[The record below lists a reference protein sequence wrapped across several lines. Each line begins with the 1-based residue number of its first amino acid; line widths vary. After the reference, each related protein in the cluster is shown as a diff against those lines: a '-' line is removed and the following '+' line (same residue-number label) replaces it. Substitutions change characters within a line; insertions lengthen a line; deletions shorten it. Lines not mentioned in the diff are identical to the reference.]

1 MTQSP
6 PPSFYPLSPR
16 MRRRVQQQGR
26 TFYLAAL
33 VLTSL
38 LCYSYLRDFYQQDAL
53 PPQSLLVRSTDSPN
67 LECRL
72 VKKADDQCSFVKEN
86 CPDEEAGLVSYLQF
100 YYCSSPAAR
109 PFAIA
114 LIILWSCLLFT
125 SIGLAASDFLCINLS
140 TIASILR
147 MSESLTGVTFLA
159 FGNGSPDVFSTFA
172 AMKSNSGSL
181 AVGELIGAAG
191 FITSVVAGSMA
202 IVSPF
207 QVARKSFIRDVG
219 FFAVSASFSLV
230 FLADGSL
237 RLWECVVMVGYYAF
251 YVVFVT
257 GWHWYLGRRRRMRLA
272 ETAARLH
279 HHIPEHQEL
288 EVADLDDDEESRPA
302 SEQASLLRNQSTESV
317 ANLQTPT
324 NIAWKLEDLDDDDE
338 VRDRYLAT
346 LRSQM
351 RVSRPGRGER
361 RNTITPIRPSL
372 IGALEFRSIMSSL
385 EKKGTNIPLSSPR
398 RYSDDANAFLGGD
411 PISAPPTASYPE
423 LLTPDNLEAARVN
436 NRMRAVS
443 VNDAS
448 RLRIDTNFLSD
459 QLSESVISSQGSSS
473 NGQAPSSSRPSAALL
488 QTLNDP
494 SAQRPPSPKL
504 LLSPADPQ
512 RASENKQPAS
522 GPPKSPNFLAP
533 PLTDFRRPDY
543 SRQYSDDD
551 KSPAAS
557 PRTGPTLQVPI
568 LHTPHPDHSRG
579 VLHQEDF
586 PPYVDSPNVMTP
598 ISSRPPSMHA
608 VAPSMS
614 PESTHHLGL
623 LPDEEDEPLRTFS
636 WWPYKY
642 LPAPQTIVSTLFP
655 TLYEWRKRS
664 AVERLLGIVT
674 SPSLFLFRITLPVV
688 EPKEEEEAADLDI
701 LTPSGDYR
709 SRSQSRVGLPF
720 DISGISPQ
728 KPAFDATP
736 SPHGPLSLSRQGT
749 DLTQSAD
756 HPLGETLG
764 DGDWNRWLVFVQA
777 FTAPFFIV
785 SVVWANLEED
795 YSLRLYIRL
804 VLGSL
809 VFSLIMVLILLA
821 TTSPNREPKYRS
833 VFCFLGFLV
842 AIAWISTIANEVVG
856 VLKAFGVVTG
866 MSDAI
871 LGLTIFA
878 MGNSVGDWVADV
890 TVAKLGFPVMALS
903 ACFGG
908 PMLNILLG
916 IGLGG
921 MYMTIHTATHKHAK
935 HPHKPI
941 HYQPYE
947 LEISTTLIISG
958 ITLLITLIGLL
969 IVVPLNGWRMDRKI
983 GVGLIAV
990 WAISTTANVIVEVV

>member
-1 MTQSP
+1 M
-6 PPSFYPLSPR
+6 
-16 MRRRVQQQGR
+16 
-26 TFYLAAL
+26 
-33 VLTSL
+33 
-38 LCYSYLRDFYQQDAL
+38 
-53 PPQSLLVRSTDSPN
+53 
-67 LECRL
+67 
-72 VKKADDQCSFVKEN
+72 VKKAQDQCSFVKEN

-125 SIGLAASDFLCINLS
+125 SIGLAASDFLCVNLS
-140 TIASILR
+140 TIASILH

-191 FITSVVAGSMA
+191 FITAVVAGSMA
-202 IVSPF
+202 IVNPF

-219 FFAVSASFSLV
+219 FFVVSASFSLV

-237 RLWECVVMVGYYAF
+237 RLWECVVMVVYYAF

-257 GWHWYLGRRRRMRLA
+257 CWHWYLGRRRRKRQA
-272 ETAARLH
+272 ENKARLH

-288 EVADLDDDEESRPA
+288 EVPDLDDDEESRPA
-302 SEQASLLRNQSTESV
+302 SEQASLLRTQSGESMPT
-317 ANLQTPT
+317 LHTPNT
-324 NIAWKLEDLDDDDE
+324 PAWRLEDLDDDDE

-351 RVSRPGRGER
+351 RVSRPARGER

-385 EKKGTNIPLSSPR
+385 EKKGTNIPLSPR
-398 RYSDDANAFLGGD
+398 RYSDDANALLGHG
-411 PISAPPTASYPE
+411 PISAPSTASHPE
-423 LLTPDNLEAARVN
+423 LITPAYLDAGSPAASG

-443 VNDAS
+443 ANDAS

-459 QLSESVISSQGSSS
+459 HISESVLSSHGSSS
-473 NGQAPSSSRPSAALL
+473 PAQAPSSSRPSAAILGS
-488 QTLNDP
+488 LNDP
-494 SAQRPPSPKL
+494 SVQRPPSPKL
-504 LLSPADPQ
+504 LLSPSDPDA
-512 RASENKQPAS
+512 ASDNRIPISE
-522 GPPKSPNFLAP
+522 PPRSPNFLAP
-533 PLTDFRRPDY
+533 PPSSFHRPDY
-543 SRQYSDDD
+543 FGQGSDDG
-551 KSPAAS
+551 KSPAHS
-557 PRTGPTLQVPI
+557 PRSGPTLQVPI
-568 LHTPHPDHSRG
+568 LHTPHPDHSGG

-598 ISSRPPSMHA
+598 LSSRPPSIRHL
-608 VAPSMS
+608 APSMS

-623 LPDEEDEPLRTFS
+623 LPDEEEEPLRTFT
-636 WWPYKY
+636 WWPYKF
-642 LPAPQTIVSTLFP
+642 LPAPQTIVSILFP
-655 TLYEWRKRS
+655 TLYEWHKKS
-664 AVERLLGIVT
+664 AVERLLGIFT

-688 EPKEEEEAADLDI
+688 EPKEEEDQPELDI
-701 LTPSGDYR
+701 GVLTPGGGYR
-709 SRSQSRVGLPF
+709 SRSQSRVGLPT
-720 DISGISPQ
+720 DSPNISPR
-728 KPAFDATP
+728 KPTFDVP
-736 SPHGPLSLSRQGT
+736 PPHPHGSLSRQGT
-749 DLTQSAD
+749 DLSKTPIAKLD
-756 HPLGETLG
+756 ENRG
-764 DGDWNRWLVFVQA
+764 DGDWNRWLIIVQA
-777 FTAPFFIV
+777 FTAPFFLV
-785 SVVWANLEED
+785 SVVWANMEED
-795 YSLRLYIRL
+795 YSLKLYIRL

-809 VFSLIMVLILLA
+809 VFSLVMLLILLA
-821 TTSPNREPKYRS
+821 TTTPDREPKYRS

-921 MYMTIHTATHKHAK
+921 MYMTIHSATHRHAK

-941 HYQPYE
+941 HYKPYE

-958 ITLLITLIGLL
+958 ITLLISLIGLL
-969 IVVPLNGWRMDRKI
+969 IFVPLNGWRMDRKI
-983 GVGLIAV
+983 GAGLIAV
-990 WAISTTANVIVEVV
+990 WLISTTANVIIELL

>member
-1 MTQSP
+1 
-6 PPSFYPLSPR
+6 
-16 MRRRVQQQGR
+16 MRRRVQEKGR
-26 TFYLAAL
+26 TFYIAAL

-38 LCYSYLRDFYQQDAL
+38 LCYSYLRDFYQQDVL
-53 PPQSLLVRSTDSPN
+53 PSQSLLARSTESPN
-67 LECRL
+67 LECRM
-72 VKKADDQCSFVKEN
+72 VKHAPDQCSFVKEN
-86 CPDEEAGLVSYLQF
+86 CPDEEAGLISYLQF
-100 YYCSSPAAR
+100 YYCSSPAVR
-109 PFAIA
+109 PFAIT

-125 SIGLAASDFLCINLS
+125 SIGLAASDFLCVNLS

-191 FITSVVAGSMA
+191 FITAVVAGSMA
-202 IVSPF
+202 IVNPF

-237 RLWECVVMVGYYAF
+237 RLWECVVMVGYYVF
-251 YVVFVT
+251 YVIFVT
-257 GWHWYLGRRRRMRLA
+257 AWHWYLGRRRRTRLA

-288 EVADLDDDEESRPA
+288 QVPDLDDDEESRPA
-302 SEQASLLRNQSTESV
+302 SERASLLRHES
-317 ANLQTPT
+317 AESIPTLHTPT
-324 NIAWKLEDLDDDDE
+324 NVAWKLEDLDDDDE

-351 RVSRPGRGER
+351 RVSRPARGER

-385 EKKGTNIPLSSPR
+385 EKKGTNIPLSSGR
-398 RYSDDANAFLGGD
+398 RYSDDANAFMGSG
-411 PISAPPTASYPE
+411 PISAPPTASHPE
-423 LLTPDNLEAARVN
+423 LVTPDYLEAGRVS
-436 NRMRAVS
+436 NRIRAVS
-443 VNDAS
+443 ANDAS

-459 QLSESVISSQGSSS
+459 QISESAISSQGSSS
-473 NGQAPSSSRPSAALL
+473 NGQAPSSSRPSAAILG
-488 QTLNDP
+488 TLNEP
-494 SAQRPPSPKL
+494 STQRPPSPKL
-504 LLSPADPQ
+504 VLSPADP
-512 RASENKQPAS
+512 RRTSDNKQTAS
-522 GPPKSPNFLAP
+522 GASKSPNLLAP

-543 SRQYSDDD
+543 YRQYSDDD
-551 KSPAAS
+551 KSPALS
-557 PRTGPTLQVPI
+557 PRTGPTLQVPL
-568 LHTPHPDHSRG
+568 LHSPHPDHSRG

-586 PPYVDSPNVMTP
+586 PPYVDSPSVMTP
-598 ISSRPPSMHA
+598 ISSRPPSIHP

-623 LPDEEDEPLRTFS
+623 LPDEEEEPMRTFS

-642 LPAPQTIVSTLFP
+642 LPAPQTIISTLFP

-664 AVERLLGIVT
+664 AAERLLGIVT

-688 EPKEEEEAADLDI
+688 EPKEEEDEPDLGI
-701 LTPSGDYR
+701 LTPSGGYR
-709 SRSQSRVGLPF
+709 SRAQSRAGLPL
-720 DISGISPQ
+720 DGPLISPQ
-728 KPAFDATP
+728 KPAFDAP
-736 SPHGPLSLSRQGT
+736 PHPHGSLSRQGT
-749 DLTQSAD
+749 DLTKSLANQND
-756 HPLGETLG
+756 EPLG
-764 DGDWNRWLVFVQA
+764 DSDWNRWLVFVQA

-785 SVVWANLEED
+785 SVVWANMEGD
-795 YSLRLYIRL
+795 YSIKLYIRL

-809 VFSLIMVLILLA
+809 VFSLIIVLILLA
-821 TTSPNREPKYRS
+821 TTSAYREPKYRS

-921 MYMTIHTATHKHAK
+921 MYMTIHTATHKHHK
-935 HPHKPI
+935 HPNKPI
-941 HYQPYE
+941 HYKPYE

-969 IVVPLNGWRMDRKI
+969 IFVPLNGWRMDRKI
-983 GVGLIAV
+983 GVGLIAL
-990 WAISTTANVIVEVV
+990 WAISTTANVIVEVL

>member
-1 MTQSP
+1 
-6 PPSFYPLSPR
+6 
-16 MRRRVQQQGR
+16 
-26 TFYLAAL
+26 
-33 VLTSL
+33 
-38 LCYSYLRDFYQQDAL
+38 
-53 PPQSLLVRSTDSPN
+53 
-67 LECRL
+67 
-72 VKKADDQCSFVKEN
+72 
-86 CPDEEAGLVSYLQF
+86 
-100 YYCSSPAAR
+100 
-109 PFAIA
+109 
-114 LIILWSCLLFT
+114 
-125 SIGLAASDFLCINLS
+125 
-140 TIASILR
+140 

-191 FITSVVAGSMA
+191 FITAVVAGSMA
-202 IVSPF
+202 IVNPF

-219 FFAVSASFSLV
+219 FFVVSASFSLV

-237 RLWECVVMVGYYAF
+237 RLWECAVMVAYYAF

-257 GWHWYLGRRRRMRLA
+257 CWHWYLGRRRRKRIA

-279 HHIPEHQEL
+279 HHIPDHQEL
-288 EVADLDDDEESRPA
+288 EVPDLDDDEESRPA
-302 SEQASLLRNQSTESV
+302 SEQTSLLRAHSSESIPT
-317 ANLQTPT
+317 LHTPNT
-324 NIAWKLEDLDDDDE
+324 PAWKLEDLDDDDE

-351 RVSRPGRGER
+351 RVSRPARGER

-385 EKKGTNIPLSSPR
+385 EKKGTNIPLSPR
-398 RYSDDANAFLGGD
+398 RYSDDANALLD
-411 PISAPPTASYPE
+411 PAPVSAPPAVSHPGLVTPGYLDTIGAAS
-423 LLTPDNLEAARVN
+423 RG

-443 VNDAS
+443 ANDAS
-448 RLRIDTNFLSD
+448 RLRIDTHFLSD
-459 QLSESVISSQGSSS
+459 QISESAISSQGSSS
-473 NGQAPSSSRPSAALL
+473 LSQAPSSSRPSAAILR
-488 QTLNDP
+488 TLNDP
-494 SAQRPPSPKL
+494 STQRPPSPKL
-504 LLSPADPQ
+504 LLSPSDPQ
-512 RASENKQPAS
+512 GASEDRVPTS
-522 GPPKSPNFLAP
+522 GLPKSPNLLAP
-533 PLTDFRRPDY
+533 PPTTFHRPDY
-543 SRQYSDDD
+543 FGQHNEES
-551 KSPAAS
+551 KSPAATS
-557 PRTGPTLQVPI
+557 PRSGPTLQVPI

-586 PPYVDSPNVMTP
+586 PPYVDSPNVLTP
-598 ISSRPPSMHA
+598 LSSRPPSIRPL
-608 VAPSMS
+608 APSMS

-623 LPDEEDEPLRTFS
+623 LPDEEEEPLRTFA

-655 TLYEWRKRS
+655 TLYDWRKKS
-664 AVERLLGIVT
+664 VAERLLGIIT

-688 EPKEEEEAADLDI
+688 EPKEEEAELDLGI
-701 LTPSGDYR
+701 ITPGGGYR
-709 SRSQSRVGLPF
+709 SRSQSRAGLLHDPPTL
-720 DISGISPQ
+720 SPKQ
-728 KPAFDATP
+728 PTLDAP
-736 SPHGPLSLSRQGT
+736 LHPHGSLSRQGT
-749 DLTQSAD
+749 DYTKSPANQIN
-756 HPLGETLG
+756 EMLG
-764 DGDWNRWLVFVQA
+764 DGDWNRWLLFVQT

-785 SVVWANLEED
+785 SVVWANMEED
-795 YSLRLYIRL
+795 HSLRLYMRL
-804 VLGSL
+804 VLSSL
-809 VFSLIMVLILLA
+809 VFSLVMLLILLA
-821 TTSPNREPKYRS
+821 TTSPYREPKYRS

-921 MYMTIHTATHKHAK
+921 MYMTIHSATNRHAK

-941 HYQPYE
+941 HYKPYE

-958 ITLLITLIGLL
+958 ITLLVSLIGLL
-969 IVVPLNGWRMDRKI
+969 IFVPLNGWRMDRKI